1 MLATIMTRTG
11 SIACA
16 MTIALLSVALPANA
30 QLTEG
35 FDNVDALLSTGG
47 WVNVNNSDDPNL
59 ANFNWQQGNPGTF
72 GYTAESGAQNNS
84 FAQVSYLASKGTLTS
99 DWLLTP
105 VLTLQAGTTIS
116 FFTTASKGTTFANDL
131 QVYVSLSG
139 ASTNVGSNDKSSS
152 GGSFSLI
159 PNGDL
164 NPGLSP
170 TGYPNT
176 PPNGWTLES
185 FILTSAQVPVA
196 TSGRIGLRYYI
207 PNTSAQGSAVGIDEF
222 SVTTIPEPSQ
232 LSLVALGALGFVFFK
247 LRGWQPS

>member
-1 MLATIMTRTG
+1 MTRTG
-11 SIACA
+11 LIACA
-16 MTIALLSVALPANA
+16 MSIASLLVALSANA

-47 WVNVNNSDDPNL
+47 WVNVNNSDVPNL

-72 GYTAESGAQNNS
+72 GYNAQSGAQKNS
-84 FAQVSYLASKGTLTS
+84 FAQVSYLASNGTITS

-116 FFTTASKGTTFANDL
+116 FYTTASQGTTFANDL

-139 ASTNVGSNDKSSS
+139 ASTNVGSNNKSPSD
-152 GGSFSLI
+152 GSFSLL

-207 PNTSAQGSAVGIDEF
+207 PNTLTEGSAVGIDTL
-222 SVTTIPEPSQ
+222 SVTTIPEPS
-232 LSLVALGALGFVFFK
+232 LLALLALGALGFVFFK
-247 LRGWQPS
+247 LREWRLS